1 MVETQ
6 PSCQEVSRASVYV
19 VSSTKNKTGYFK
31 SCSKRIRPNKD
42 GPKFWIICDY
52 VCCQVYIQYQSAAS
66 LYIFFKLPTV
76 LPSLT
81 LLPHPQIMSPLS
93 TITSLPLLFLLTL
106 PLSVFSAPA
115 PVPQNPA
122 TGTDEILPQYKIT
135 FAQLNSS
142 RTETG
147 GTVGLDSI
155 LKITVSGVEPGNLP
169 VNCLGEWFFP
179 QGTPLNYVEL
189 KCTDENV
196 LVNLNQVGGEHAG
209 VQLAVGVFVK

>member
-1 MVETQ
+1 
-6 PSCQEVSRASVYV
+6 
-19 VSSTKNKTGYFK
+19 
-31 SCSKRIRPNKD
+31 
-42 GPKFWIICDY
+42 
-52 VCCQVYIQYQSAAS
+52 
-66 LYIFFKLPTV
+66 
-76 LPSLT
+76 
-81 LLPHPQIMSPLS
+81 MSPLS

-106 PLSVFSAPA
+106 PLSVLSAPA

-155 LKITVSGVEPGNLP
+155 LNITVSGVEPGNLP

-189 KCTDENV
+189 K
-196 LVNLNQVGGEHAG
+196 LHG
-209 VQLAVGVFVK
+209 